1 MDRKIKLT
9 YIFTHHIRWVQ
20 FEWVA
25 KYSDRSKF
33 DIDYIILNPDDPM
46 VDFIKSANIPYTTT
60 SYNDYTKTPEV
71 VKFIY
76 DRLVANKTDIVHTRW
91 FAGHIAGLQA
101 AYYANVPVRV
111 YTREHP
117 GIKWKRHA
125 RSKYE
130 LIWEFA
136 TNAIAVTEHV
146 KAGMIS
152 DGVPKHKIVKIPSGF
167 DIKEYEDIDPKR
179 IKRVQDKY
187 LKNITNNNGP
197 VIGVAARY
205 VEWKGIEYTIEAF
218 KKVRK
223 AYPNALLMLAG
234 THTDTANIKEQFQK
248 ITKDSINA
256 PPSADAMNIVK
267 KLAELPADSYVEI
280 YFEEDLF
287 ALFRL
292 FDIFVHVPISPIRE
306 AFGQVYVDAMLSGI
320 PSVITLSGIVH
331 EYAQHKENAWVVDYK
346 NSEQIAEGILAL
358 LDDKSFREKIAANGL
373 ASAKEYSI
381 QNKMRA
387 LESLYLQELLKATS
401 KQ

>member
-1 MDRKIKLT
+1 MNRKIKLT

-25 KYSDRSKF
+25 KYSDRSLF
-33 DIDYIILNPDDPM
+33 EIDYLILNQDDPM
-46 VDFIKSANIPYTTT
+46 IDFLKGMNIPYKTT
-60 SYNDYTKTPEV
+60 SFNDYQNTPEV

-76 DRLVANKTDIVHTRW
+76 DHLIANKTDIVHTRW
-91 FAGHIAGLQA
+91 FAGHITGLQA

-117 GIKWKRHA
+117 GIKWKRHE

-136 TNAIAVTEHV
+136 TNAIAVTDHV

-152 DGVPKHKIVKIPSGF
+152 DGVPPEKITKIPSGF
-167 DIKEYEDIDPKR
+167 DLQEYENIDPQR
-179 IKRVQDKY
+179 IKKLRDKY
-187 LKNITNNNGP
+187 LKNQNGP

-205 VEWKGIEYTIEAF
+205 VQWKGIEYTIEAF
-218 KKVRK
+218 KQVRK
-223 AYPNALLMLAG
+223 AYPNALLVLAG

-256 PPSADAMNIVK
+256 PPSDDAMNIVK
-267 KLAELPADSYVEI
+267 KLTELPADSYVEI

-306 AFGQVYVDAMLSGI
+306 AFGQVYVDVMLSRV

-331 EYAQHKENAWVVDYK
+331 EYARHQENAWIVDYK

-358 LDDKSFREKIAANGL
+358 LGDNSLREKIATNAF
-373 ASAKEYSI
+373 ASASNYSI

-387 LESLYLQELLKATS
+387 LEGLYLEQFMKNTNNH
-401 KQ
+401 

>member
-1 MDRKIKLT
+1 MNRKIKLT

-25 KYSDRSKF
+25 KYSDRSLF
-33 DIDYIILNPDDPM
+33 EIDYLILNQDDPM
-46 VDFIKSANIPYTTT
+46 IDFLESMNIPYKTT
-60 SYNDYTKTPEV
+60 SFNDYQNTPEV

-76 DRLVANKTDIVHTRW
+76 DHLIANKTDIVHTRW

-101 AYYANVPVRV
+101 AYYANVSVRV

-136 TNAIAVTEHV
+136 TNAIAVTDHV
-146 KAGMIS
+146 KAGMLA
-152 DGVPKHKIVKIPSGF
+152 DGVPEHKISKIPSGF
-167 DIKEYEDIDPKR
+167 DLKEYENIDPQR
-179 IKRVQDKY
+179 IEKLRRKY
-187 LKNITNNNGP
+187 LKNHDSF

-205 VEWKGIEYTIEAF
+205 VQWKGIEYTIEAF
-218 KKVRK
+218 KEVRK
-223 AYPNALLMLAG
+223 AYPNALLLLAG
-234 THTDTANIKEQFQK
+234 THTDSANIKEQFQK

-256 PPSADAMNIVK
+256 PPSADAMNIVN
-267 KLAELPADSYVEI
+267 KLSELPDDSYREI

-287 ALFRL
+287 ALFHL

-320 PSVITLSGIVH
+320 PCVITLSGIVH
-331 EYAQHKENAWVVDYK
+331 EYAKHKDNAWVVDYE
-346 NSEQIAEGILAL
+346 NSEQIASGILAL
-358 LDDKSFREKIAANGL
+358 LDNKSLREKIAANGL
-373 ASAKEYSI
+373 ASAQNYRIE
-381 QNKMRA
+381 NKMRT
-387 LESLYLQELLKATS
+387 LEELYLQEFRKHTGN
-401 KQ
+401 K